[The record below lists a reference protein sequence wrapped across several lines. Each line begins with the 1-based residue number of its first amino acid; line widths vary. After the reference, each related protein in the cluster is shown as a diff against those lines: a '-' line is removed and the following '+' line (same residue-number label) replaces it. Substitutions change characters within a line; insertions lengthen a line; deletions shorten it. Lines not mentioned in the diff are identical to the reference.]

1 MAEAAPPPEAQA
13 MAAVAAAVTGP
24 DTPAAAAVVA
34 RPERATLWA
43 LILAGPAVSAMLTAV
58 VFALV
63 ILWWPDAVELKALG
77 VMTDMVRVLGG
88 IAAFLAGI
96 LGIVVFRLASGG
108 LKKVEAKAGPAGLN
122 IETGA

>member
-1 MAEAAPPPEAQA
+1 MAEAPAEAQA

-43 LILAGPAVSAMLTAV
+43 LILAGPAISAMLSGV
-58 VFALV
+58 VA
-63 ILWWPDAVELKALG
+63 ILAFWWWPDVVNLKALD
-77 VMTDMVRVLGG
+77 VMTNMVRVLGA
-88 IAAFLAGI
+88 IAFCLSGI
-96 LGIVVFRLASGG
+96 LGVVVFRLASGG

-122 IETGA
+122 IETGG